1 MDKLKKSLENIVDV
15 LYTSTQQ
22 MKKMKDYEEID
33 IMMSTVN
40 NLTTNAK
47 RLFDMGVLYGEEQLI
62 DNVDKEIEEGENLDG
77 EN

>member
-47 RLFDMGVLYGEEQLI
+47 RLFDMGVIYGEEQLI